1 MRSRYACDREDLDA
15 AKSDSSSMFWT
26 AMAAESQLDYEL
38 WVQALSTRKVTLRKS
53 LAENFG
59 LLLDSD
65 ATVVGLLAEPDG
77 EPGPAARAQVRKQQ
91 RIRRVN
97 GILVSTKAEVLELI
111 TSDARSEQLVDQAE
125 ITFEGVGL
133 PPMHA
138 DETEEEY
145 DERLRLQVRI
155 SYCAHS
161 NLQTN
166 LKSGPG

>member
-77 EPGPAARAQVRKQQ
+77 EPGPAARARQQ
-91 RIRRVN
+91 MRAPDGARARPRSTSSSRV
-97 GILVSTKAEVLELI
+97 
-111 TSDARSEQLVDQAE
+111 
-125 ITFEGVGL
+125 
-133 PPMHA
+133 
-138 DETEEEY
+138 
-145 DERLRLQVRI
+145 
-155 SYCAHS
+155 
-161 NLQTN
+161 
-166 LKSGPG
+166 GPGARRARRACSSTPLPSRQ